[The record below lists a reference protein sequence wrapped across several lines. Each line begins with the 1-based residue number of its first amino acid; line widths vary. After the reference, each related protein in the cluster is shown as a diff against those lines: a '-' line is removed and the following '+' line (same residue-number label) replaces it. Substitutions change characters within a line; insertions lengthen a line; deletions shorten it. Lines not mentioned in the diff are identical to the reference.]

1 MNTRSLLTILT
12 IRQSI
17 FQEKWVV
24 SKQLTTISTQEAF
37 WMEMLANGIQAIL

>member
-1 MNTRSLLTILT
+1 MNTILTILT

-24 SKQLTTISTQEAF
+24 SKHLTTISTQEAF
-37 WMEMLANGIQAIL
+37 WMEMLANCIQAIL